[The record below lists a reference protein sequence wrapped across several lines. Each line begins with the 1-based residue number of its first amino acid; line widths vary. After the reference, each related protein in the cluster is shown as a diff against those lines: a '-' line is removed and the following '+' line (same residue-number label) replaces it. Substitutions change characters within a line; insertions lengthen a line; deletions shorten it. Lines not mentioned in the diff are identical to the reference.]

1 MKVFLIGATGG
12 VGHRLL
18 ALLHARGHRVVCL
31 HRQPD
36 QATEIAG
43 AGGTPVLGDIIDM
56 TADALVTAAEG
67 CEAIVFSAGAAGS
80 GLDRTTAIDGDGP
93 IKAMAAAG
101 RLGISR
107 FYIVS
112 AFPEAGRQNDRNDR
126 FEHYMAEKKRADV
139 AVAASDL
146 DWVILRPGTLLHEDG
161 DGRVALGP
169 AIPYG
174 TVARGN
180 VARVLAELIDHPEIR
195 REVLELTDGPTPAD
209 EAVARLERK
218 PPKKVPRVLV

>member
-1 MKVFLIGATGG
+1 MRIFLIGATGG

-18 ALLHARGHRVVCL
+18 PMLHARGHRIVGL
-31 HRQPD
+31 HRKPEQS
-36 QATEIAG
+36 AGIAS
-43 AGGTPVLGDIIDM
+43 AGGIPVPGDIIGM
-56 TADALVTAAEG
+56 TVDDLVTAAKG
-67 CEAIVFSAGAAGS
+67 CDVIVFSAGAAGS

-93 IKAMAAAG
+93 IKAMEAAR

-112 AFPEAGRQNDRNDR
+112 AFPDAGRRGERNDR

-146 DWVILRPGTLLHEDG
+146 DWVILRPGTLVHEDG
-161 DGRVALGP
+161 DGRVTLGP

-174 TVARGN
+174 NVARGN
-180 VARVLAELIDHPEIR
+180 VALVLAELIERPQIR
-195 REVLELTDGPTPAD
+195 REIVELTDGTTPAD
-209 EAVARLERK
+209 EAVSRLQRG
-218 PPKKVPRVLV
+218 